1 MIRCRLRCLEVADRR
16 IKLVTAP
23 RIAEPDDLTVVLGQR
38 VCLYR
43 IARPRTG
50 LVDAVG
56 DVEIGHLVF
65 LGKNL
70 FWVVQISVPPC
81 VLYMYLQF

>member
-1 MIRCRLRCLEVADRR
+1 MIWCRLRRPEVADCCV
-16 IKLVTAP
+16 KLVTAP

-43 IARPRTG
+43 LARPRAS

-56 DVEIGHLVF
+56 DVEIRHPVF

-70 FWVVQISVPPC
+70 FWVAQISVPPC